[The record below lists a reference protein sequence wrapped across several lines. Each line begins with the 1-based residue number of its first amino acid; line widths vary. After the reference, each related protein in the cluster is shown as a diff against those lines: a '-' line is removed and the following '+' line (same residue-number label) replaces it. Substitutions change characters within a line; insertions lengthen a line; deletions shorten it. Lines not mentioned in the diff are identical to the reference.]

1 MKSLLVIALC
11 WLASVNAEADTL
23 RKFDEYADLPFS
35 EEKARLDNF
44 GIQLQQVP
52 DGVGWYVIFAG
63 KVSCAGEARFRAV
76 RAKNYLVKNYGIRSE
91 RIIWVDEGYREDLLV
106 ELWITPKWIGKLNP
120 SNYSTYTKGSV
131 VVRNCKS
138 NYRKRRRPMKL
149 KAAPNNSF
157 NRSGISLSFIENLD
171 DIRRYFP
178 PG

>member
-1 MKSLLVIALC
+1 MKYILTATLYLLVSGNAL
-11 WLASVNAEADTL
+11 ADSM

-63 KVSCAGEARFRAV
+63 KVSCAGEARLRAI

-91 RIIWVDEGYREDLLV
+91 RIIWIDEGYRDNLLV
-106 ELWITPKWIGKLNP
+106 ELWITPKWIDKVNP

-157 NRSGISLSFIENLD
+157 NRTRNQLVFYHP
-171 DIRRYFP
+171 R
-178 PG
+178 